1 MRNRWTCIVASFLLV
16 SLVVPAVAR
25 AQGRGGRGPTDLGRR
40 GFEWQA
46 GQDAAKEDQ
55 KRMEAEL
62 AAMSEE
68 AWKAHAL
75 AWVELAPGDAEDQ
88 LQVPGS
94 DRVADIEVKRADVQP
109 AEDAEGSWTIAWSK
123 RKAPKDMTLVLT
135 DVASTK
141 VNCPLRTAVEEGDVA
156 LGIFQ
161 SKAGSLLCV
170 PRKKG

>member
-1 MRNRWTCIVASFLLV
+1 MRNRWAWIVASFVLV
-16 SLVVPAVAR
+16 SLAAPTVAL

-40 GFEWQA
+40 GYEWQA

-68 AWKAHAL
+68 DWKAHAL
-75 AWVELAPGDAEDQ
+75 AWIDLAPGAAEDQ

-94 DRVADIEVKRADVQP
+94 NRVGGVEVRHGDVQP
-109 AEDAEGSWTIAWSK
+109 AEDTEGSWTIAWSK
-123 RKAPKDMTLVLT
+123 RKAPKEMTLVLT
-135 DVASTK
+135 DTAATK
-141 VNCPLRTAVEEGDVA
+141 VKCPLRDAVEEGDVA

-161 SKAGSLLCV
+161 SKAGILLCI